1 MDAREK
7 WWTGKRFI
15 VAAGLQTIR
24 SLSVV
29 EGSAV
34 EGSLFTINGCFDFA
48 QQPLFGYVKQ
58 PYSRSLSVVEGSAV
72 QWERKGTR

>member
-24 SLSVV
+24 SLS
-29 EGSAV
+29 AV
-34 EGSLFTINGCFDFA
+34 EGSGVEGSSLTINGCFDFA
-48 QQPLFGYVKQ
+48 QQPVFDFAQQ
-58 PYSRSLSVVEGSAV
+58 P
-72 QWERKGTR
+72 

>member
-1 MDAREK
+1 MPIDARGK
-7 WWTGKRFI
+7 RRRGKRFI

-48 QQPLFGYVKQ
+48 QQPVFDFAQQ
-58 PYSRSLSVVEGSAV
+58 P
-72 QWERKGTR
+72 